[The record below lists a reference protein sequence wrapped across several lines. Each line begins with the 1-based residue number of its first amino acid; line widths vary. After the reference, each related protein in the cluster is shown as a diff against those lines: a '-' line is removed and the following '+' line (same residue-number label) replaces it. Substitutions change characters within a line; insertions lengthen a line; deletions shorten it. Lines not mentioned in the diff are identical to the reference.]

1 MKKYKYTEHPCVVVL
16 ADVPHLRIFE
26 DPFIEETLPKWKK
39 AIVKPEKKEDGKP
52 EITLEYIATNA
63 NNINIVSNGPASA
76 PETNTNREGAPTN
89 LHEIDMSDAAK
100 ARRAQHE
107 EAARQRMINNAKW
120 DRDRYLRNRREFINA
135 HKGKYGKFLLWLK
148 DLNPFGSKPDEVETT
163 FEQVKEAIVPAS
175 SDELKK
181 SFAIANAYC
190 DRLQSVGQ
198 MAKAE
203 QLQSV
208 KDTIAYQLTL
218 AQHGFNKYL
227 TEADALKFLLRA
239 NRGVNIE
246 FLRYFG
252 GVIPKDVVDKKL
264 EADKLCIF
272 DNYVVMHY
280 DSANDIFRRNA
291 VEDIEQERQRRRDP
305 ILFGMIYGCRKL
317 FYIADWTTPEDD
329 LTYEVV
335 EKIVGGNLY
344 PTEYETKVIGDEEV
358 QDAMDKMMH
367 DLDSIMNSS
376 TPLTLN

>member
-1 MKKYKYTEHPCVVVL
+1 
-16 ADVPHLRIFE
+16 
-26 DPFIEETLPKWKK
+26 
-39 AIVKPEKKEDGKP
+39 
-52 EITLEYIATNA
+52 
-63 NNINIVSNGPASA
+63 
-76 PETNTNREGAPTN
+76 
-89 LHEIDMSDAAK
+89 
-100 ARRAQHE
+100 
-107 EAARQRMINNAKW
+107 
-120 DRDRYLRNRREFINA
+120 
-135 HKGKYGKFLLWLK
+135 
-148 DLNPFGSKPDEVETT
+148 
-163 FEQVKEAIVPAS
+163 
-175 SDELKK
+175 
-181 SFAIANAYC
+181 
-190 DRLQSVGQ
+190 

-252 GVIPKDVVDKKL
+252 GVIPKDVIAKKL
-264 EADKLCIF
+264 EADELCIF

-280 DSANDIFRRNA
+280 DNANDIFRRNA
-291 VEDIEQERQRRRDP
+291 VENIEQERQRRRDP

-344 PTEYETKVIGDEEV
+344 PTEYETQVIGDEEV

-367 DLDSIMNSS
+367 DLDSIQNSL